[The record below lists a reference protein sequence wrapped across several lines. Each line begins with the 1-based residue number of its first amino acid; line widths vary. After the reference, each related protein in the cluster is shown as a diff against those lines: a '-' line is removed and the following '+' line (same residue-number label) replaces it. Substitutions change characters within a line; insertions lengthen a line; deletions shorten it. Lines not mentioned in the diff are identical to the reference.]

1 MDASILLFLV
11 LAAISDVVGALL
23 FVLKS
28 RWDDEALRVLV
39 ATGAGFM
46 LAVAFV
52 EMMPEALENSHEAG
66 IWAIAGFLLVHLM
79 EHVLTPHFHYGHETH
94 HGLGAHVSVAAT
106 FGLMVHSLI
115 DGIAIVVAA
124 QTSTHLGLLVFAAM
138 VWHKVPGGFTLASI
152 VSATG
157 GSRRAGI
164 LAASLLGA
172 ASIAGGLLYGLIQD
186 EDWIGSALA
195 LSAGSLT
202 YVAATDLLP
211 EVNKK
216 RTVLAPLAVILG
228 AGIYYI
234 AHLLAGH

>member
-1 MDASILLFLV
+1 MSGQILLFLV
-11 LAAISDVVGALL
+11 VAALADIAGAILFLL
-23 FVLKS
+23 RK
-28 RWDDEALRVLV
+28 RWDDEALRALV

-52 EMMPEALENSHEAG
+52 EMMPEALEQVPNAG
-66 IWAIAGFLLVHLM
+66 VWAIAGFLLVHLA

-94 HGLGAHVSVAAT
+94 AGLGSHVSVAAT
-106 FGLMVHSLI
+106 LGLTVHSLI
-115 DGIAIVVAA
+115 DGVAIVVAA

-157 GSRRAGI
+157 GSRRAAFI
-164 LAASLLGA
+164 A
-172 ASIAGGLLYGLIQD
+172 ASILGGASLVGGLIYLVVQSD
-186 EDWIGSALA
+186 RWIGPALA
-195 LSAGSLT
+195 LSCGSLI

-216 RTVLAPLAVILG
+216 RTVLAPLAVIFG
-228 AGIYYI
+228 AGLYYI
-234 AHLLAGH
+234 THLLAGH

>member
-1 MDASILLFLV
+1 MSGQILLFLIV
-11 LAAISDVVGALL
+11 AALADIAGAILFLL
-23 FVLKS
+23 RK
-28 RWDDEALRVLV
+28 RWDDEALRALV

-52 EMMPEALENSHEAG
+52 EMLPEALEQVPNAG
-66 IWAIAGFLLVHLM
+66 VWAIAGFLLVHLA

-94 HGLGAHVSVAAT
+94 AGLGSHVSVAAT
-106 FGLMVHSLI
+106 LGLTVHSLI
-115 DGIAIVVAA
+115 DGVAIVVAA

-157 GSRRAGI
+157 GSRRAAFI
-164 LAASLLGA
+164 A
-172 ASIAGGLLYGLIQD
+172 ASILGGASLIGGLIYLLVQSD
-186 EDWIGSALA
+186 RWIGPALA
-195 LSAGSLT
+195 LSCGSLI

-216 RTVLAPLAVILG
+216 RTLLAPLAVIFG
-228 AGIYYI
+228 AGLYYI
-234 AHLLAGH
+234 THLLAGH

>member
-1 MDASILLFLV
+1 MSGQILLFLV
-11 LAAISDVVGALL
+11 VAALADIAGAILFLL
-23 FVLKS
+23 RK
-28 RWDDEALRVLV
+28 RWDDEALRALV

-52 EMMPEALENSHEAG
+52 EMLPEALEQVPNAG
-66 IWAIAGFLLVHLM
+66 VWAIAGFLLVHLA

-94 HGLGAHVSVAAT
+94 AGLGSHVSVAAT
-106 FGLMVHSLI
+106 LGLTVHSLI
-115 DGIAIVVAA
+115 DGVAIVVAA

-157 GSRRAGI
+157 GSRRAAFI
-164 LAASLLGA
+164 AASILGA
-172 ASIAGGLLYGLIQD
+172 ASLVGGLIYLLIQSD
-186 EDWIGSALA
+186 RWIGPALA
-195 LSAGSLT
+195 LSCGSLI

-216 RTVLAPLAVILG
+216 RTVLAPLAVIFG
-228 AGIYYI
+228 AGLYYI
-234 AHLLAGH
+234 THLLAGH

>member
-1 MDASILLFLV
+1 MTTQIILFLV
-11 LAAISDVVGALL
+11 LAALADVFGAVLFLL
-23 FVLKS
+23 KK
-28 RWDDEALRVLV
+28 RWDDEALRALV

-52 EMMPEALENSHEAG
+52 EMMPEAMEQGHSAG
-66 IWAIAGFLLVHLM
+66 VWVICGFLLVHLA

-94 HGLGAHVSVAAT
+94 PGLASHVSIAAT
-106 FGLMVHSLI
+106 FGLTVHSLI
-115 DGIAIVVAA
+115 DGIAIVVALH
-124 QTSTHLGLLVFAAM
+124 TSTHLGLLVFAAM

-157 GSRRAGI
+157 GSRRAAL
-164 LAASLLGA
+164 LAASVLGA
-172 ASIAGGLLYGLIQD
+172 ASLVGGLLYASIQN
-186 EDWIGSALA
+186 EAWIGPALA
-195 LSAGSLT
+195 LSAGSLI

-216 RTVLAPLAVILG
+216 RTLLAPLAVVFG
-228 AGIYYI
+228 AGVYYI

>member
-1 MDASILLFLV
+1 MSGQIILFLV
-11 LAAISDVVGALL
+11 VAALADIAGAVLFLL
-23 FVLKS
+23 RK
-28 RWDDEALRVLV
+28 RWDDEALRALV

-52 EMMPEALENSHEAG
+52 EMLPEALEQVPNAG
-66 IWAIAGFLLVHLM
+66 VWAIVGFLLVHLA

-94 HGLGAHVSVAAT
+94 AGLGSHVSVAAT
-106 FGLMVHSLI
+106 LGLTVHSLI
-115 DGIAIVVAA
+115 DGVAIVVAA

-157 GSRRAGI
+157 GSRRA
-164 LAASLLGA
+164 AFTA
-172 ASIAGGLLYGLIQD
+172 ASILGGASLIGGLIYLVVQSD
-186 EDWIGSALA
+186 RWIGPALA
-195 LSAGSLT
+195 LSCGSLI

-216 RTVLAPLAVILG
+216 RTVLAPLAVIFG
-228 AGIYYI
+228 AGLYYI
-234 AHLLAGH
+234 THLLAGH